1 MSGKRNNARENLVRR
16 LDTIRKNEGK
26 VLLGYM
32 KTKYPG
38 AYGEAVK
45 YMRTLRAKY
54 PDKKDLTKTEGFWD
68 MMNTGPAAENTRV
81 TSKVVSM
88 DTFRLQIKLDE
99 YGETANPPTQDLPAE
114 APSRASWDGVA
125 RTNTQVEQVTAATAQ
140 DAIVSVVDEGTAQGP
155 QDEGTA
161 QGPQDANLNL
171 LDDATLTELINDLR
185 EDPTISDF
193 FSQMEYEFDNCPLW

>member
-1 MSGKRNNARENLVRR
+1 MSGKRNLARENQVRR

-38 AYGEAVK
+38 AYGEAMK
-45 YMRTLRAKY
+45 YLRTLRAEY
-54 PDKKDLTKTEGFWD
+54 PDKKDLTKTKGFWD
-68 MMNTGPAAENTRV
+68 MVNTGPAAENTRV
-81 TSKVVSM
+81 TSKVVNM

-99 YGETANPPTQDLPAE
+99 YSETANPPTQDPPAE
-114 APSRASWDGVA
+114 APSRASRDAAA
-125 RTNTQVEQVTAATAQ
+125 RTNTRVEQVTAATAQ
-140 DAIVSVVDEGTAQGP
+140 HAIVSVV
-155 QDEGTA
+155 DEGTA

-171 LDDATLTELINDLR
+171 LDEGTLAELINDLR

-193 FSQMEYEFDNCPLW
+193 FSQMEHEFDNCPLW

>member
-54 PDKKDLTKTEGFWD
+54 PNKKDLTKTEGFWD

-81 TSKVVSM
+81 TSKVVSKVVSM

-99 YGETANPPTQDLPAE
+99 YSETANPPTQDLQAE

-155 QDEGTA
+155 QD
-161 QGPQDANLNL
+161 ANLNL

-185 EDPTISDF
+185 EDPMISDF
-193 FSQMEYEFDNCPLW
+193 FSHMEYEFDNCPLW